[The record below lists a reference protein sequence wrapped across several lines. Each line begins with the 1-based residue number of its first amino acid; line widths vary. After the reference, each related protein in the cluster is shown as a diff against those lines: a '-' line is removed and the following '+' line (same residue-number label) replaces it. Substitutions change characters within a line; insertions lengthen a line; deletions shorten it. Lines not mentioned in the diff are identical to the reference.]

1 MVSTPSVLF
10 IQLQGKE
17 TGYFQTL
24 KSERLNLLSTVRV
37 LWEDA
42 MYSLTDSPWPRT
54 DLAVV
59 WAERFAA
66 HTEGNEYHYRYYY
79 LCQYCPY
86 GFCTIAALASAT
98 TSVTTA
104 A

>member
-54 DLAVV
+54 ALAVV

-66 HTEGNEYHYRYYY
+66 
-79 LCQYCPY
+79 
-86 GFCTIAALASAT
+86 AT
-98 TSVTTA
+98 TESNK
-104 A
+104 

>member
-42 MYSLTDSPWPRT
+42 MYSLTDCPWPRA
-54 DLAVV
+54 DLAAV
-59 WAERFAA
+59 WAEHFAA
-66 HTEGNEYHYRYYY
+66 ATTVGNKYYYHYYHHR
-79 LCQYCPY
+79 
-86 GFCTIAALASAT
+86 
-98 TSVTTA
+98 
-104 A
+104 